1 FYYLSQIVE
10 WNTGSHDHTKQNL
23 RGLFKEETLFL
34 AQNGYKLPEEHYPRK
49 GLIVGDVPYLEGSN
63 TVIWIDKKCF
73 LVKNK
78 AYYTEEKLSGYSER
92 KLDLLS
98 SPEGVKLHKNQREK
112 IEFLDNLDIEKL
124 QYLIPDRN
132 SSIIAEFESDPDLVN
147 FLSQFSA

>member
-1 FYYLSQIVE
+1 
-10 WNTGSHDHTKQNL
+10 
-23 RGLFKEETLFL
+23 
-34 AQNGYKLPEEHYPRK
+34 
-49 GLIVGDVPYLEGSN
+49 VPYLEGSN